1 MGRYLG
7 KRLISTIPLLLVI
20 SFVVFMF
27 IHMIPGDPARLVA
40 GQDATKEDV
49 AVVREQLGLDEPLLV
64 QYGKYMKGLFTGD
77 LGNSIKNGKTVAE
90 TIAPR
95 LKPTIMLTFSSMIW
109 AAIIGIAIGIIA
121 AVFHGRILD
130 YVGMII
136 AIAGISVP
144 SFWLGLE
151 LIQLFSVSLG
161 WLPTSGLE
169 TWKSYILPS
178 LTMGAGI
185 MAVLARFSRS
195 SMLETMREDYVRTAR
210 AKGLSESLVVMRHAF
225 KNSDR
230 DRNSSRTS
238 DRWPPFRICY
248 GRDSILHP
256 RTWTSSGRLHPDERL
271 QSCSGITAVLCYRI
285 YPDQPDRR
293 CSLWR
298 D

>member
-77 LGNSIKNGKTVAE
+77 LGSSIKNGKTVVE

-121 AVFHGRILD
+121 AVF
-130 YVGMII
+130 M
-136 AIAGISVP
+136 AE
-144 SFWLGLE
+144 F
-151 LIQLFSVSLG
+151 LI
-161 WLPTSGLE
+161 
-169 TWKSYILPS
+169 
-178 LTMGAGI
+178 M
-185 MAVLARFSRS
+185 
-195 SMLETMREDYVRTAR
+195 
-210 AKGLSESLVVMRHAF
+210 
-225 KNSDR
+225 
-230 DRNSSRTS
+230 
-238 DRWPPFRICY
+238 
-248 GRDSILHP
+248 
-256 RTWTSSGRLHPDERL
+256 
-271 QSCSGITAVLCYRI
+271 
-285 YPDQPDRR
+285 
-293 CSLWR
+293 
-298 D
+298 

>member
-7 KRLISTIPLLLVI
+7 KRLASTIPLLLVI

-77 LGNSIKNGKTVAE
+77 LGSSIKNGKTVVE

-151 LIQLFSVSLG
+151 LILSKPGMASDQWTG
-161 WLPTSGLE
+161 NLE
-169 TWKSYILPS
+169 ELYSSITYNGSRNHGRTCQILQ
-178 LTMGAGI
+178 I
-185 MAVLARFSRS
+185 F
-195 SMLETMREDYVRTAR
+195 
-210 AKGLSESLVVMRHAF
+210 HA
-225 KNSDR
+225 
-230 DRNSSRTS
+230 
-238 DRWPPFRICY
+238 
-248 GRDSILHP
+248 
-256 RTWTSSGRLHPDERL
+256 
-271 QSCSGITAVLCYRI
+271 
-285 YPDQPDRR
+285 
-293 CSLWR
+293 
-298 D
+298 

>member
-195 SMLETMREDYVRTAR
+195 SMLETMREDYVPVSEPRFEGYYD
-210 AKGLSESLVVMRHAF
+210 KVSVLYDGLR
-225 KNSDR
+225 
-230 DRNSSRTS
+230 
-238 DRWPPFRICY
+238 
-248 GRDSILHP
+248 
-256 RTWTSSGRLHPDERL
+256 RL
-271 QSCSGITAVLCYRI
+271 QQELPKRAAAGEDIDALAEETWALFCSIR
-285 YPDQPDRR
+285 
-293 CSLWR
+293 
-298 D
+298 

>member
-136 AIAGISVP
+136 AIAGISG
-144 SFWLGLE
+144 SKFL
-151 LIQLFSVSLG
+151 
-161 WLPTSGLE
+161 
-169 TWKSYILPS
+169 
-178 LTMGAGI
+178 
-185 MAVLARFSRS
+185 
-195 SMLETMREDYVRTAR
+195 VR
-210 AKGLSESLVVMRHAF
+210 
-225 KNSDR
+225 
-230 DRNSSRTS
+230 
-238 DRWPPFRICY
+238 
-248 GRDSILHP
+248 
-256 RTWTSSGRLHPDERL
+256 
-271 QSCSGITAVLCYRI
+271 SGINPAFLSKPGMASNQWTGNLEELYSSITYNGSRNHGRTCQIFQIFHA
-285 YPDQPDRR
+285 
-293 CSLWR
+293 
-298 D
+298 

>member
-77 LGNSIKNGKTVAE
+77 LGSSIKNGKTVTE

-151 LIQLFSVSLG
+151 LIQLFSVSLHG
-161 WLPTSGLE
+161 FQPVDWKPGRAIFFHHLQWEQESWPYLPDFPD
-169 TWKSYILPS
+169 LPC
-178 LTMGAGI
+178 LKPC
-185 MAVLARFSRS
+185 
-195 SMLETMREDYVRTAR
+195 VRTMC
-210 AKGLSESLVVMRHAF
+210 VPHAPKVF
-225 KNSDR
+225 LNHWLLCAMHL
-230 DRNSSRTS
+230 RT
-238 DRWPPFRICY
+238 
-248 GRDSILHP
+248 L
-256 RTWTSSGRLHPDERL
+256 
-271 QSCSGITAVLCYRI
+271 
-285 YPDQPDRR
+285 
-293 CSLWR
+293 
-298 D
+298 